1 MQSAVVEPLNHAAA
15 QQARAKLMPVTAFGA
30 SERSA
35 THPAARSVMAR
46 TASAALRAVPLPAG
60 PGAAAPPATPPAG
73 TRAGPLAGPL
83 SPATI
88 GSSV

>member
-1 MQSAVVEPLNHAAA
+1 MQSALVEPLNHAAA

-30 SERSA
+30 SERPA

-46 TASAALRAVPLPAG
+46 TASAAVRVVLPAG
-60 PGAAAPPATPPAG
+60 PGAAPAPATSPAG